1 MGSYG
6 IGQPVLRMEDP
17 RFLKGEGRYIDDVTI
32 SGMAYGYVLRSP
44 HAHAQLIGVET
55 GQARAMPG
63 VLAVFTGDE
72 LAAEGLGPLPCGQ
85 QIQSR
90 DGTPQKT
97 PDRPILAQGY
107 VRHVGEPVAFVVA
120 ETLAQAR
127 DAAEC
132 IIASYRPLTPVID
145 AEAALKPGAPQL
157 FDSISNNLS
166 FDWEKGDGAATDAAL
181 AAAARVVSLT
191 LVNNRVVVNPME
203 TRGAIGLV
211 DGESGRLTLWVAGQ
225 GVHALRRLLSEH
237 VFRIAPDHL
246 RVVTPDVGG
255 GFGTKNFLYPEY
267 ALVLWAARKLR
278 RPVKWIAERSEG
290 FVSDSHGRASII
302 QGQLALNAEH
312 RFTALKVE
320 VVADLG
326 AYLSTNA
333 PIIPTNA
340 SASVMG
346 GLYAIPTI
354 HFSVKGVFTNTVPV
368 DAYRGAGRPESA
380 YIIER
385 LVEEAACKSGID
397 AIELRRRNFISPS
410 VMPYQ
415 TAMGMKIDSGDFEA
429 VLDRALARA
438 DHAGFPSRKAE
449 TESRGRIRGLGLACY
464 CEATLGI
471 PQEAAAIRFESDGG
485 VSVAIGTQSN
495 GQGHA
500 TTYAQILAER
510 LGVPF
515 EQIRLIQGDTDHVAT
530 GGGHGGSRSLQ
541 LGGSALVLAADK
553 VIAKGKTLAAHVL
566 EAAVDDIEFHKG
578 GRFAIAGTDRSL
590 DILALA
596 ELARDPGRL
605 PSGMT
610 PGLDESAQYSRENF
624 TFPNGCHVAEIEID
638 PETGTVTLV
647 RYTVVDDFGRVINPL
662 LAAGQVHGGI
672 VQGIGQAL
680 MERTV
685 FDASGQLLTG
695 SLMDYDLP
703 RADDTPAIDVTFH
716 EVPAASNPL
725 GIKGCGEAGCVG
737 ALPAVMNALI
747 DALKPFGIRHL
758 DMPATPERIWRL
770 IRSGVSSASP

>member
-1 MGSYG
+1 
-6 IGQPVLRMEDP
+6 MEDP
-17 RFLKGEGRYIDDVTI
+17 RFLKGDGRYIDDI
-32 SGMAYGYVLRSP
+32 AMPGMAYGYVLRSP
-44 HAHAQLIGVET
+44 HAHAQLIAVET
-55 GQARAMPG
+55 ADARTMPG
-63 VLAVFTGDE
+63 VLAVFTGAE
-72 LAAEGLGPLPCGQ
+72 LSEEGLGFIPCGQ

-90 DGTPQKT
+90 DGTPHKT
-97 PDRPILAQGY
+97 PDRPMLAQDR
-107 VRHVGEPVAFVVA
+107 VRYLGEPVAFVVA

-127 DAAEC
+127 DAAER
-132 IIASYRPLTPVID
+132 IIANYRHLTPVIE
-145 AEAALKPGAPQL
+145 AETALKPGAPQL
-157 FDSISNNLS
+157 FDAIPDNLS
-166 FDWEKGDGAATDAAL
+166 FDWEKGDCAATDAAL

-191 LVNNRVVVNPME
+191 LVNNRVVVNPIE
-203 TRGAIGLV
+203 TRGAIGLI
-211 DGESGRLTLWVAGQ
+211 DDETGRLTLWVAGQ
-225 GVHALRRLLSEH
+225 GVHTLRRLLSER
-237 VFRIAPDHL
+237 VFRIPPDQL

-290 FVSDSHGRASII
+290 FVSDSHGRASVIR
-302 QGQLALNAEH
+302 GHLALDAQH

-346 GLYAIPTI
+346 GLYAIPAI

-385 LVEEAACKSGID
+385 LVEEAARESGID
-397 AIELRRRNFISPS
+397 AIALRRRNFISPS
-410 VMPYQ
+410 AMPYQ
-415 TAMGMKIDSGDFEA
+415 TAMGMKIDSGEFGA

-438 DHAGFPSRKAE
+438 DHAGFPTRKAE
-449 TESRGRIRGLGLACY
+449 AESRGRIRGLGLACY

-471 PQEAAAIRFESDGG
+471 PQEAAAIHFESDGG
-485 VSVAIGTQSN
+485 VSLAIGTQSN

-515 EQIRLIQGDTDHVAT
+515 EKIRLIQGDTDYVAT

-541 LGGSALVLAADK
+541 LGGSALVLAVDK

-566 EAAVDDIEFHKG
+566 EAAVDDIEFHE
-578 GRFAIAGTDRSL
+578 GRFTIAGTDRAL
-590 DILALA
+590 DISALA
-596 ELARDPGRL
+596 DLARDPSRL

-610 PGLDESAQYSRENF
+610 PGLDESAQYARENF
-624 TFPNGCHVAEIEID
+624 TFPNGCHVAEIEVD
-638 PETGTVTLV
+638 PETGTIALI

-680 MERTV
+680 LEHTV
-685 FDASGQLLTG
+685 FDASGQLLSG

-703 RADDTPAIDVTFH
+703 RADDVPVLDVTFL
-716 EVPAASNPL
+716 EVPATSNPL

-737 ALPAVMNALI
+737 ALPAVMNGLI

-758 DMPATPERIWRL
+758 DMPVTPERMWRL
-770 IRSGVSSASP
+770 VHSDLSSASP